1 MAAPR
6 KSSVQL
12 AAREKA
18 LLKAQAMTARH
29 EKLIEQ
35 AAEFFLRQDR
45 VEQVLADAQTKADAI
60 LAQAE
65 RAAEDARVDAAKK
78 VQEMLDTGE
87 AKTAVASRL
96 GLSGAELKRLIDVLP
111 TRAALVAE
119 ADAPT
124 TGNKDQAAAV

>member
-18 LLKAQAMTARH
+18 LLKAQAMTERH
-29 EKLIEQ
+29 EKLIGQ
-35 AAEFFLRQDR
+35 AVEFFVNQDQAD
-45 VEQVLADAQTKADAI
+45 QVLRDAQTKVEAI

-65 RAAEDARVDAAKK
+65 RDAEGARLDAARM

-87 AKTAVASRL
+87 SKSSVAARL
-96 GLSGAELKRLIDVLP
+96 GLSGAELKRLTDTLVSP
-111 TRAALVAE
+111 AALE
-119 ADAPT
+119 AVGDSPT
-124 TGNKDQAAAV
+124 PDQEETPAT

>member
-18 LLKAQAMTARH
+18 LLKAQALTARH

-35 AAEFFLRQDR
+35 AAEFFVHQDR
-45 VEQVLADAQTKADAI
+45 AEQVRRDAQVKADAI

-65 RAAEDARVDAAKK
+65 RDAGGARADAAGK
-78 VQEMLDTGE
+78 VQEMLATGE
-87 AKTAVASRL
+87 SRAAVAARL
-96 GLSGAELKRLIDVLP
+96 GVTGAELKRLTGTVPAPIATVDAKDPAVQDQEQTP
-111 TRAALVAE
+111 AA
-119 ADAPT
+119 
-124 TGNKDQAAAV
+124 